1 MTRRISFTLTGM
13 PYLVLALVSTATAF
27 GAGAATAA
35 ELKILSSGNMRPV
48 FDRLTTEFERTSGH
62 KLAITYDA
70 AGPVKNRVAA
80 GEGADVVITQRS
92 FMDELVKE
100 GKLAPGSIKDV
111 VRSSVV
117 IFVRAGAPKPD
128 IGSVD
133 SLKRSLA
140 TARSVAYSDPS
151 KGGAAGVYFAGLIER
166 LGLAEQMKSKA
177 KLVNAG
183 AAGETVAKGE
193 AELGVD
199 QHSVAGAVKGI
210 DIVGALPRELRAEI
224 AFGAAIPKTAKE
236 AAAANSLIT
245 FLTSS
250 AAAPA
255 IKAALLDPAAP

>member
-1 MTRRISFTLTGM
+1 
-13 PYLVLALVSTATAF
+13 
-27 GAGAATAA
+27 
-35 ELKILSSGNMRPV
+35 MRPV
-48 FDRLTTEFERTSGH
+48 FDRLATEFERTSGH
-62 KLAITYDA
+62 KLAITYDT

-80 GEGADVVITQRS
+80 GEAADVVITQRS
-92 FMDELVKE
+92 FMDELVKD
-100 GKLAPGSIKDV
+100 GKLASSSIKDV

-133 SLKRSLA
+133 GLKRSLSA
-140 TARSVAYSDPS
+140 ARSVAYSDPS

-166 LGLAEQMKSKA
+166 LGLAEQMKSKV

-199 QHSVAGAVKGI
+199 QHSVAGAVQGI
-210 DIVGALPRELRAEI
+210 DIVGPLPRELQAGI
-224 AFGAAIPKTAKE
+224 VFAAAIPGTVKE
-236 AAAANSLIT
+236 TAAANSLIT
-245 FLTSS
+245 FLTSA

-255 IKAALLDPAAP
+255 IKAAFLDPAAP

>member
-1 MTRRISFTLTGM
+1 MNRRIALTLTSISC
-13 PYLVLALVSTATAF
+13 LVLVSFATEF
-27 GAGAATAA
+27 GAGAAAAA

-48 FDRLTTEFERTSGH
+48 FDRLTAEFERTSGH
-62 KLAITYDA
+62 KLAITYDN
-70 AGPVKNRVAA
+70 AGAITNRLAA
-80 GEGADVVITQRS
+80 GEAADVGITQRS
-92 FMDELVKE
+92 FMDELVKD
-100 GKLAPGSIKDV
+100 GKLASGSIKDV

-117 IFVRAGAPKPD
+117 VFVRAGAPKPD

-140 TARSVAYSDPS
+140 TAKSVAYSDPS
-151 KGGAAGVYFAGLIER
+151 KGGAAGVYFAGLIQR
-166 LGLAEQMKSKA
+166 LGLAEQMKSKV
-177 KLVNAG
+177 KLVNPG

-199 QHSVAGAVKGI
+199 QRSVAGPVKGI
-210 DIVGALPRELRAEI
+210 DIVGPLPKELGADI
-224 AFGAAIPKTAKE
+224 VFAAAIPGTAKE
-236 AAAANSLIT
+236 TAAANALVT